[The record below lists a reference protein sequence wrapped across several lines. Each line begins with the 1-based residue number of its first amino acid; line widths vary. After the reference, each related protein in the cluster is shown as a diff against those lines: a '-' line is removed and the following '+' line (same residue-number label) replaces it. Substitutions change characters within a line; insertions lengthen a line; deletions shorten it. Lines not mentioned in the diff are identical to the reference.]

1 MESVSQ
7 ILLVVNFFKEKYVMK
22 KQFEINKIALAVA
35 MSLGTS
41 LVSAQ
46 SGPIKIGVVTPLSGT
61 YTPIGEQV
69 KMGLDLAAKE
79 INAAGGINGR
89 KINLIYEDE
98 EANPAVATQKAE
110 KLFQVEKVDF
120 LTGTVNS
127 GSTLAVGQVA
137 ERNNKLIATSVSFA
151 DSITGDKCSP
161 NVFRVNARAG
171 MQSAALAAWVDKE
184 IPKSNIF
191 FIGPD
196 YEMGRSTV
204 SAFKRAST
212 EKGAKDVGEV
222 FAPLDNKDYS
232 PYFGQVRAA
241 KPNVIYTSV
250 AGNDTVRLFSQME
263 EYGLNKGVTLVGAS
277 GTVTSQ
283 NMGAIGK
290 SANGFVTGVGYSPK
304 LDNPANKKFVADFQK
319 AYNKLPDLY
328 GADSYGLIYLYKAA
342 VEKAKSTET
351 DKVRTAM
358 DDLSWQTPQGT
369 KKMRAGDHQ
378 AMQDMFAVRV
388 ENGEFNI
395 VGRVPS
401 DQAIG
406 PDACTRF

>member
-1 MESVSQ
+1 
-7 ILLVVNFFKEKYVMK
+7 MK
-22 KQFEINKIALAVA
+22 KQFQTKKIALAVA
-35 MSLGTS
+35 LSLGAS
-41 LVSAQ
+41 LVYAQ
-46 SGPIKIGVVTPLSGT
+46 TGPIKIGVVTPLSGT

-79 INAAGGINGR
+79 INATGGINGR
-89 KINLIYEDE
+89 KIDLIYEDE

-127 GSTLAVGQVA
+127 GSTLAVGQLA
-137 ERNNKLIATSVSFA
+137 ERNNKLIATTVSFA
-151 DSITGDKCSP
+151 DSITADKCSP

-184 IPKSNIF
+184 IPKANIF

-204 SAFKRAST
+204 SAFKKAST

-250 AGNDTVRLFSQME
+250 AGNDTVRLFTQMD
-263 EYGLNKGVTLVGAS
+263 EYGVNKGVTIVGAS

-328 GADSYGLIYLYKAA
+328 GADSYGLLYFYKAA

-351 DKVRTAM
+351 DKVRAAM
-358 DDLSWQTPQGT
+358 NDLSWQTPQGT

-406 PDACTRF
+406 PDTCTRF

>member
-1 MESVSQ
+1 MNQFQ
-7 ILLVVNFFKEKYVMK
+7 IK
-22 KQFEINKIALAVA
+22 KITLAVA
-35 MSLGTS
+35 LGFGASLA
-41 LVSAQ
+41 LAQ

-89 KINLIYEDE
+89 KVDLIYEDE

-127 GSTLAVGQVA
+127 GSTLAVGQLA
-137 ERNNKLIATSVSFA
+137 ERNNKLIATTVSFA

-184 IPKSNIF
+184 IPKANIF

-204 SAFKRAST
+204 SAFKKAST
-212 EKGAKDVGEV
+212 EKGAKDAGEV

-250 AGNDTVRLFSQME
+250 AGNDTVRLFTQMD
-263 EYGLNKGVTLVGAS
+263 EYGVNKGVTVVGAS

-328 GADSYGLIYLYKAA
+328 GADSYGLLYFYKAA
-342 VEKAKSTET
+342 VEKAKSTDT

-358 DDLSWQTPQGT
+358 NDLSWQTPQGV

-378 AMQDMFAVRV
+378 AMQDMFAVRI
-388 ENGEFNI
+388 ENSEFNI
-395 VGRVPS
+395 VGKVS
-401 DQAIG
+401 ADQAIG
-406 PDACTRF
+406 ADVCTRF

>member
-1 MESVSQ
+1 M
-7 ILLVVNFFKEKYVMK
+7 
-22 KQFEINKIALAVA
+22 KQFQLKKMTLAVA
-35 MSLGTS
+35 LGFGASLAY
-41 LVSAQ
+41 AQ

-89 KINLIYEDE
+89 KVDLIYEDE

-127 GSTLAVGQVA
+127 GSTLAVGQLA
-137 ERNNKLIATSVSFA
+137 ERNNKLIATTVSFA

-171 MQSAALAAWVDKE
+171 MQSAALAAWIDKE
-184 IPKSNIF
+184 VPKANIF

-204 SAFKRAST
+204 SAFKKAST

-250 AGNDTVRLFSQME
+250 AGNDTVRLFTQMD
-263 EYGLNKGVTLVGAS
+263 EYGVNKGVTVVGAS

-283 NMGAIGK
+283 NLGAIGK

-328 GADSYGLIYLYKAA
+328 GADSYGLLYFYKAA

-358 DDLSWQTPQGT
+358 NDLSWQTPQGT

-388 ENGEFNI
+388 DNGEFNI

>member
-1 MESVSQ
+1 M
-7 ILLVVNFFKEKYVMK
+7 MK
-22 KQFEINKIALAVA
+22 KQFKTKQIAIAVA
-35 MSLGTS
+35 LSLGAS
-41 LVSAQ
+41 LALAQ

-89 KINLIYEDE
+89 KIDLIYEDE

-110 KLFQVEKVDF
+110 KLFQVEKVEF

-127 GSTLAVGQVA
+127 GSTLAVGQLA
-137 ERNNKLIATSVSFA
+137 ERNNKLIATTVSFA

-184 IPKSNIF
+184 IPKANIF

-204 SAFKRAST
+204 SAFKKAST

-250 AGNDTVRLFSQME
+250 AGNDTVRLFSQMD
-263 EYGLNKGVTLVGAS
+263 EYGVNKGVTIVGAS

-319 AYNKLPDLY
+319 AYNKLPDLS
-328 GADSYGLIYLYKAA
+328 GADSYGLLYFYKAA

-351 DKVRTAM
+351 DKVRAAM
-358 DDLSWQTPQGT
+358 NDLSWQTPQGT

-406 PDACTRF
+406 PDVCTRF

>member
-1 MESVSQ
+1 MKMQ
-7 ILLVVNFFKEKYVMK
+7 FKTK
-22 KQFEINKIALAVA
+22 KIALAVA
-35 MSLGTS
+35 LSLGAS

-46 SGPIKIGVVTPLSGT
+46 TGPIKIGVVTPLSGT

-89 KINLIYEDE
+89 KIDLIYEDE

-127 GSTLAVGQVA
+127 GSTLAVGQLA
-137 ERNNKLIATSVSFA
+137 ERNNKLIATTVSFA
-151 DSITGDKCSP
+151 DSITADKCSP

-184 IPKSNIF
+184 IPKANIF

-204 SAFKRAST
+204 SAFKKAST

-250 AGNDTVRLFSQME
+250 AGNDTVRLFTQMD
-263 EYGLNKGVTLVGAS
+263 EYGVNKAVTIVGAS

-328 GADSYGLIYLYKAA
+328 GADSYGLLYFYKTA

-351 DKVRTAM
+351 DKVRAAM
-358 DDLSWQTPQGT
+358 NDLSWQTPQGT

>member
-1 MESVSQ
+1 
-7 ILLVVNFFKEKYVMK
+7 MK
-22 KQFEINKIALAVA
+22 KQFQTKKIALAVA
-35 MSLGTS
+35 LSLGAS
-41 LVSAQ
+41 LVYAQ
-46 SGPIKIGVVTPLSGT
+46 TGPIKIGVVTPLSGT

-79 INAAGGINGR
+79 INATGGINGR
-89 KINLIYEDE
+89 KIDLIYEDE

-110 KLFQVEKVDF
+110 KLFQVEKVEF

-127 GSTLAVGQVA
+127 GSTLAVGQLA
-137 ERNNKLIATSVSFA
+137 ERNNKLIATTVSFA
-151 DSITGDKCSP
+151 DSITADKCSP

-184 IPKSNIF
+184 IPKANIF

-204 SAFKRAST
+204 SAFKKASI

-250 AGNDTVRLFSQME
+250 AGNDTVRLFTQMD
-263 EYGLNKGVTLVGAS
+263 EYGVNKGVTIVGAS

-328 GADSYGLIYLYKAA
+328 GADAYGLLYFYKAA

-351 DKVRTAM
+351 DKVRAAM
-358 DDLSWQTPQGT
+358 NDLSWQTPQGT

-406 PDACTRF
+406 PDTCTRF

>member
-1 MESVSQ
+1 M
-7 ILLVVNFFKEKYVMK
+7 
-22 KQFEINKIALAVA
+22 KQFQAKKISLAVA
-35 MSLGTS
+35 LSFSAS
-41 LVSAQ
+41 LVLAQ

-89 KINLIYEDE
+89 KIDLIYEDE

-127 GSTLAVGQVA
+127 GSTLAVGQLA
-137 ERNNKLIATSVSFA
+137 ERNGKLIATTVSFA

-184 IPKSNIF
+184 IPKANIF

-204 SAFKRAST
+204 SAFKKAST

-232 PYFGQVRAA
+232 PYFGQVRSA

-250 AGNDTVRLFSQME
+250 AGNDTVRLFTQMD
-263 EYGLNKGVTLVGAS
+263 EYGVNKGITIVGAS

-304 LDNPANKKFVADFQK
+304 LDNPANKKFVSDFQK

-328 GADSYGLIYLYKAA
+328 GADSYGLLYFYKAA
-342 VEKAKSTET
+342 VEKAKSTDT
-351 DKVRTAM
+351 DKVRVAM
-358 DDLSWQTPQGT
+358 NDLSWQTPQGV
-369 KKMRAGDHQ
+369 KKMRSGDHQ

-395 VGRVPS
+395 VGRVPA

-406 PDACTRF
+406 ADVCSRF